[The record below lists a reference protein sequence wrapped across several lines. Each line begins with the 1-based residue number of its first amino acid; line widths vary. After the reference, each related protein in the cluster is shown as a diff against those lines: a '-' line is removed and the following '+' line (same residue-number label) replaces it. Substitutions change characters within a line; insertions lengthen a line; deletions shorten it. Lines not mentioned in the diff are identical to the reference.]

1 MATGPVERL
10 LIYFARKLNVD
21 LLSHAH
27 VQIGLAGYNDLE
39 HTGEKQLLE
48 FLAKKNV
55 SINTVFDVGA
65 NDGTYSLLLSE
76 IFPTASIHAFEP
88 VPDTYRIAEKALKD
102 KPNITLHPFGLY
114 KENCTL
120 DIYNDSNNPN
130 NQISSV
136 YADGL
141 VDFYATTALQRSK
154 IEVKTL
160 DSFCGENGISSI
172 DFIKIDVEGAELSV
186 LQGAENMIRN
196 NGLKIVQFEFNDFNI
211 SSRTFMQ
218 DFYKLL
224 KGYHFFR
231 ITGKGLKNMGAYST
245 NHEIF
250 KYQNILAVHKSV
262 EGFKTNENI
271 LF

>member
-1 MATGPVERL
+1 MAAGPVEKL
-10 LIYFARKLNVD
+10 LIYFAKKLNID

-39 HTGEKQLLE
+39 HTGEKQLLQ
-48 FLAKKNV
+48 FLAKRDV
-55 SINTVFDVGA
+55 QINTLFDVGA

-76 IFPTASIHAFEP
+76 IFPKASIHAFEP
-88 VPDTYRIAEKALKD
+88 VPDTYRIAEKALKG
-102 KPNITLHPFGLY
+102 KPNVTLHPFGLY
-114 KENCTL
+114 RENSTL

-136 YADGL
+136 YAEGL
-141 VDFYATTALQRSK
+141 VDFYATTELHQLK

-160 DSFCGENGISSI
+160 DSFCEENGISSI
-172 DFIKIDVEGAELSV
+172 DFIKIDVEGAELTV
-186 LQGAENMIRN
+186 LQGAEKMIRS

-224 KGYHFFR
+224 KGYRFFR
-231 ITGKGLKNMGAYST
+231 ITSKGLVNMGAYST

-250 KYQNILAVHKSV
+250 KYQNILAVHPSV
-262 EGFKTNENI
+262 DGFKTNENI